1 MNHKHKRST
10 FKNPAEFNSFF
21 NVYNA
26 HAFNASGRTAA
37 LKKLPIRFYWNS
49 KINGTFI
56 RHNRKA
62 NSQSSAMPL
71 AGSTGNGM
79 KKKQNAT
86 VNVYVERVRINLVRF
101 IKQFITWILNLL
113 AKRT

>member
-1 MNHKHKRST
+1 MNKKHKRST

-21 NVYNA
+21 NVFNA
-26 HAFNASGRTAA
+26 HKFDASGRTAA
-37 LKKLPIRFYWNS
+37 LKKLPIRFYYNS

-62 NSQSSAMPL
+62 NSLTSSMPL

-79 KKKQNAT
+79 KKKQN
-86 VNVYVERVRINLVRF
+86 VIIDVYGERVRINLVRF
-101 IKQFITWILNLL
+101 IKQFFTWMLNLL